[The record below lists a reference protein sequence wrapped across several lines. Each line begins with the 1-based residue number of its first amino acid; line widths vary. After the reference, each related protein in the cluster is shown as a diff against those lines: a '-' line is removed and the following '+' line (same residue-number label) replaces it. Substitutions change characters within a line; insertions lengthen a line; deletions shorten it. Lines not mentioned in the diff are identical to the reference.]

1 LLLDLLL
8 TLLLQLLLT
17 LLFDLLLALLLD
29 LLLTLLLQLLLTL
42 LFDLLL
48 ALLLYML
55 LTLLLDL
62 RLTGFRLVG
71 LRARGRRAG
80 RWEGFS
86 CCSGQLTECWWL
98 AGLRRLVWLGAS
110 DGPPRRR
117 PSRRRLAGLL
127 LSRFCSRD
135 RRPLYRRGLSGDPR
149 QLLPRSARLRLRPG
163 LRGRHRRARFRQ
175 WFSGSPT

>member
-1 LLLDLLL
+1 M
-8 TLLLQLLLT
+8 
-17 LLFDLLLALLLD
+17 
-29 LLLTLLLQLLLTL
+29 LLTL

-48 ALLLYML
+48 ALLLYL
-55 LTLLLDL
+55 LLALLLDL

-98 AGLRRLVWLGAS
+98 AGLRRLVWLGTS

-117 PSRRRLAGLL
+117 LGLPRGSGRLPSRRRLAGLWL

-135 RRPLYRRGLSGDPR
+135 WRPLYRRGLSWDPR
-149 QLLPRSARLRLRPG
+149 
-163 LRGRHRRARFRQ
+163 
-175 WFSGSPT
+175 